1 MRPTPEGVGMKWRA
15 GGWETAIRV
24 YSRHCRKQVPNGFVK
39 LDPTHGC
46 GMLLRTGGPREADFC
61 WLELVGFWSNFSLP
75 LTPPLRNVSWPNDDI
90 RSKAFKH

>member
-1 MRPTPEGVGMKWRA
+1 MKRRA

-24 YSRHCRKQVPNGFVK
+24 YSRHCRKQVLNGFVK

-46 GMLLRTGGPREADFC
+46 GMQDEGCFSELEGPGKRIFVV
-61 WLELVGFWSNFSLP
+61 LELVGFWSNFSLP
-75 LTPPLRNVSWPNDDI
+75 LTPPPRNVSWPNDDI